1 MPYQGQ
7 GMGQFLAAA
16 DQTTRATTVRVLHA
30 LSGAVLHETTG
41 IVGTNHTVEVLLAND
56 ATVRVDVPVLDVTPL
71 DARSYVDFDESLAA
85 LPEDVAAEVIGGMI
99 IEKAAP
105 SYEHGEAQS
114 SLAEL
119 LKPPF
124 QRGRGGPGGWWIAT
138 EVEIVL
144 ATHEVYRPDVVG
156 WRRERVGARPQ
167 GRPIAVRPDWVAE
180 VLSVTNAER
189 DLGTKL
195 FAYQHAGIPHYWI
208 IDPEHQTLT
217 VYRLSGEGYV
227 VALTAGKADRV
238 HAPPF
243 AELELA
249 VGELFG
255 E

>member
-1 MPYQGQ
+1 MAHPANRPASYADLLRLPANVIGQ
-7 GMGQFLAAA
+7 IVDGELIVSPRPAP
-16 DQTTRATTVRVLHA
+16 RHA
-30 LSGAVLHETTG
+30 IASTA
-41 IVGTNHTVEVLLAND
+41 IVGG
-56 ATVRVDVPVLDVTPL
+56 LD
-71 DARSYVDFDESLAA
+71 
-85 LPEDVAAEVIGGMI
+85 G
-99 IEKAAP
+99 
-105 SYEHGEAQS
+105 
-114 SLAEL
+114 
-119 LKPPF
+119 PF

-195 FAYQHAGIPHYWI
+195 FAYQRAGIPHYWI

-217 VYRLSGEGYV
+217 VYRLSAEGYV

>member
-1 MPYQGQ
+1 MNPASRHPP
-7 GMGQFLAAA
+7 LATAA
-16 DQTTRATTVRVLHA
+16 D
-30 LSGAVLHETTG
+30 
-41 IVGTNHTVEVLLAND
+41 
-56 ATVRVDVPVLDVTPL
+56 
-71 DARSYVDFDESLAA
+71 LAA

-217 VYRLSGEGYV
+217 VYRLSAEGYV

-243 AELELA
+243 AELELV